1 MVQIHS
7 PRFRFNDLTRLC
19 SRALGARRRIS
30 SLLSRVSPPDPEMR
44 GAVSHPV
51 SQGIERAHNRP
62 GKNSIA
68 RDPAGRR
75 PESSRRGFGLA
86 GWRELAPS
94 CASPRRA
101 RHVPRR
107 TPNPCWPDRP
117 IPPDSLQKRFGEGA
131 ISALRFREELRRGR
145 RDSVKG
151 LLTIGPDQKRHIVL
165 AILFKD
171 DGRIFGDAP
180 SIDDGSGA
188 SAALQDVDK
197 RFKGHAQHIGRQH
210 CHRVRVM

>member
-30 SLLSRVSPPDPEMR
+30 CLLSRVSPPDPEMR

-117 IPPDSLQKRFGEGA
+117 IPPDRPSSDQNTTANTPPEQSPCASMSVRMEKFELQPSPIR
-131 ISALRFREELRRGR
+131 RFR
-145 RDSVKG
+145 
-151 LLTIGPDQKRHIVL
+151 T
-165 AILFKD
+165 
-171 DGRIFGDAP
+171 
-180 SIDDGSGA
+180 SIT
-188 SAALQDVDK
+188 
-197 RFKGHAQHIGRQH
+197 RPWMR
-210 CHRVRVM
+210 